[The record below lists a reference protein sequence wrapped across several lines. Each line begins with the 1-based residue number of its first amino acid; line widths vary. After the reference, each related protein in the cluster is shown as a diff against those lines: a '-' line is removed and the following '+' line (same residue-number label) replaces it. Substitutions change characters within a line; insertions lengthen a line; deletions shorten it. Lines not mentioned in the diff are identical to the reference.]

1 MPKLRKLRDDA
12 YNRQDGHCWYCRR
25 LMSPADG
32 TGSSRCTAEHL
43 LARCDGGK
51 DTSDNVVAACWL
63 CNSRR
68 HRRKVPLSPE
78 SYFIHVRALIAKGR
92 WSEPRWDNGFQS
104 LG

>member
-12 YNRQDGHCWYCRR
+12 YNRQDGHCWYCGR

-32 TGSSRCTAEHL
+32 IDSSRCTAEHL
-43 LARCDGGK
+43 LPRCEGGK
-51 DTSDNVVAACWL
+51 DTPANVVAACWY

-78 SYFIHVRALIAKGR
+78 AYVIHVRALIAEGR
-92 WSEPRWDNGFQS
+92 WHARCWMSDRILP
-104 LG
+104 